1 MVSPGHQVLLTENNK
16 DEFLEV
22 LDDDDLPRAAI
33 CFISIY
39 YVFHLDYP
47 GLAKEVFL
55 FLQQHI
61 FHHFLSKM
69 PLRYAAHLAELE
81 LPGM

>member
-1 MVSPGHQVLLTENNK
+1 MVSPGHQVLLMENNK
-16 DEFLEV
+16 DQFLEV
-22 LDDDDLPRAAI
+22 LDDDDLARAVI

-47 GLAKEVFL
+47 GLANGVFL

-61 FHHFLSKM
+61 FHHFLSKR
-69 PLRYAAHLAELE
+69 PLSNAAQLAELE